1 MNINLKNKKTVVL
14 IGTVAALALVL
25 VGVTLAMLNQR
36 SQQATNAFAAAV
48 VNVGVVEKNGGTDK
62 TYEDSIDNAN
72 TNTYTTMSGEA
83 GSPTRTVTKEVAIKN
98 IHSTEYPTTD
108 TWVRVRLVPCLRYT
122 EDNDERHETAGQLVP
137 VNMADK
143 VSYSELGDKWEQL
156 GDYYYYTEAL
166 KPNALTTKLIQSVTY
181 NGELPEN
188 THFEL
193 QVLTEG
199 VSAKQPGA
207 AQDAWGINIPDAMK
221 TTTAGA

>member
-48 VNVGVVEKNGGTDK
+48 VNVGVVEDEK

-72 TNTYTTMSGEA
+72 TNTYTAMSGEA
-83 GSPTRTVTKEVAIKN
+83 GSPTRTVEKKVAIKN
-98 IHSTEYPTTD
+98 IHSEDYPTTD

-122 EDNDERHETAGQLVP
+122 QNNEERHETAGQLVP
-137 VNMADK
+137 VDMMADK
-143 VSYSELGDKWEQL
+143 VSYSNLGDKWEKI

-166 KPNALTTKLIQSVTY
+166 KPNTLTTELIQSVTY
-181 NGELPEN
+181 KGELPEN

-199 VSAKQPGA
+199 VSAKQQEA
-207 AQDAWGINIPDAMK
+207 AQNAWGTDIPDVMK
-221 TTTAGA
+221 ATAAGA